1 MTQLDMLA
9 VDELVR
15 EIARALVDAPDA
27 VQVESDSREENT
39 VLRLKV
45 APQDVGKVIGKQG
58 RTARS
63 VRTILGAVS
72 MKLHHRYTLDIL
84 EEDEDFG
91 QMLHTDHEL
100 PPRITILNGLVF
112 MQDQN
117 ENIYAWNLRIVR
129 PRLDA
134 HDCHITNPT
143 LAFRSMIGLGF
154 VSNFQVRLVDPSHF
168 RGVEEPRPVIPECC
182 VMPATR

>member
-39 VLRLKV
+39 ILRLKV

-84 EEDEDFG
+84 EEDED
-91 QMLHTDHEL
+91 
-100 PPRITILNGLVF
+100 
-112 MQDQN
+112 
-117 ENIYAWNLRIVR
+117 
-129 PRLDA
+129 
-134 HDCHITNPT
+134 
-143 LAFRSMIGLGF
+143 
-154 VSNFQVRLVDPSHF
+154 
-168 RGVEEPRPVIPECC
+168 
-182 VMPATR
+182 

>member
-15 EIARALVDAPDA
+15 EIARALVDQPDA
-27 VQVESDSREENT
+27 VEVESDSREENT
-39 VLRLKV
+39 VLRLRV

-84 EEDEDFG
+84 EEDDDEG
-91 QMLHTDHEL
+91 
-100 PPRITILNGLVF
+100 
-112 MQDQN
+112 
-117 ENIYAWNLRIVR
+117 
-129 PRLDA
+129 
-134 HDCHITNPT
+134 
-143 LAFRSMIGLGF
+143 
-154 VSNFQVRLVDPSHF
+154 
-168 RGVEEPRPVIPECC
+168 EE
-182 VMPATR
+182 